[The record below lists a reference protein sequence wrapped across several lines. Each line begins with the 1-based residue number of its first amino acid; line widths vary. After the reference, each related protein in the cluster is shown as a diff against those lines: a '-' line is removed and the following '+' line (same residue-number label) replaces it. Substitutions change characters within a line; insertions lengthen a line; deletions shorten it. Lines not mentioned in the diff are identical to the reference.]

1 MVLFRSVRAGALAL
15 VLCSVPAMAQAE
27 TLREALTSA
36 YLNNPAILSALLNV
50 KATAENIALAK
61 SAKLP
66 TIGANISSTTSYSGP
81 SSTNPTAAIPTT
93 ITAGASLNQNIFD
106 NFKSDA
112 DIEAARALTE
122 ASRYSLQNSE
132 QNVLLAVV
140 QAYWGVIENTQLVQ
154 LAQDNVKFYQ
164 AQVNS
169 ANDRL
174 KIGEGTK
181 IDVSQAQARLA
192 QGTAAYEA
200 AVASLQTSQASY
212 ERYVGHKPKNL
223 VSTYK
228 VGNLMPKSLD
238 AAIGMATQSHPAVLA
253 AKAAIRAAQAN
264 SDAAN
269 AAFGPTLDM
278 TSSIGTGVTVIPG
291 VGTSLS
297 QPAAS
302 VKFSLS
308 VPIYSGGA
316 LGANIRKANISQ
328 IKSEVDAL
336 ATRDQVKESLITA
349 WSTLQSATAQIDS
362 ANSAVSAGQLS
373 LSGTV
378 QERDVGQAT
387 TLDVLNAQ
395 SELTSVKESLIQ
407 ATSSK
412 AIATFAV
419 IAATGHLTAAD
430 LGLDVQIKTGEDYIA
445 KVEDVWAELR
455 ALD

>member
-1 MVLFRSVRAGALAL
+1 MILFRSVRAGALAL
-15 VLCSVPAMAQAE
+15 VLCSLPALAHAE

-61 SAKLP
+61 AGKLP
-66 TIGANISSTTSYSGP
+66 QIGAAASVSNSYTAGGTLNSPTVTVGASYSQ
-81 SSTNPTAAIPTT
+81 T
-93 ITAGASLNQNIFD
+93 LFD
-106 NFKSDA
+106 NFKTDA

-140 QAYWGVIENTQLVQ
+140 QAYMGIIQNTQLVQ
-154 LAQDNVKFYQ
+154 LSQNNVTFFQ
-164 AQVNS
+164 AQVQS

-192 QGTAAYEA
+192 QGTAAYES
-200 AVASLQTSQASY
+200 AVAALQTSQASY
-212 ERYVGHKPKNL
+212 ERFVGHKARNL
-223 VSTYK
+223 TSTYK
-228 VGNLMPKSLD
+228 LGSLMPKSLD
-238 AAIGMATQSHPAVLA
+238 AAIGEAVASHPAILA
-253 AKAAIRAAQAN
+253 AKAGIRAAQAN

-269 AAFGPTLDM
+269 AAFGPTLGVVG
-278 TSSIGTGVTVIPG
+278 SIGSTVFGPSP
-291 VGTSLS
+291 VNPT
-297 QPAAS
+297 PAAN

-308 VPIYSGGA
+308 IPIYAGGA
-316 LGANIRKANISQ
+316 LGASIRKSNISQ
-328 IKSEVDAL
+328 IKSEIDAL
-336 ATRDQVKESLITA
+336 ATRDQVKEALITA
-349 WSTLQSATAQIDS
+349 WSTMQNATAQITS
-362 ANSAVSAGQLS
+362 ANSAQAAAQLS
-373 LSGTV
+373 LEGII

-395 SELTSVKESLIQ
+395 SELTSVKQNLIQ
-407 ATSSK
+407 ASASK
-412 AIATFAV
+412 VIASFAV
-419 IAATGHLTAAD
+419 VAATGHLTAAD
-430 LGLDVQIKTGEDYIA
+430 LGLNVEIKTGEDYIA